1 MNRYCKML
9 VLVLALAFFPGG
21 LSAAPGD
28 AQVVNVALP
37 VQGDVPY
44 ASAKAM
50 AMERGFTI
58 AAMQEAMQMLSSALP
73 DARWRLLEAYLA
85 PRTREF
91 VLSYTVDDFRL
102 SKTDVAMT
110 LNVRINRSI
119 LKNVLKGIGVF
130 YTVSAPM
137 ACSFL
142 LEGALPD
149 DKRKIEELQLLSGIA
164 VKDGAGGPTLSLK
177 RTETGVWKG
186 ELSESKFKVNE
197 TDQNI
202 SILWARLWQK
212 YFALSE
218 VQARYGRPLL
228 VAVEGWKHS
237 DGIKEFSK
245 IIATWDQWIDEEHLM
260 EVVTS
265 KDSYRATWRILALN
279 ADPLR
284 SKLERIAS
292 EKGLKLTV
300 QEGW

>member
-1 MNRYCKML
+1 
-9 VLVLALAFFPGG
+9 
-21 LSAAPGD
+21 
-28 AQVVNVALP
+28 
-37 VQGDVPY
+37 VPY

-58 AAMQEAMQMLSSALP
+58 AAMQEAMQMLPNTLP

-91 VLSYTVDDFRL
+91 VLSYTVEDFRL

-110 LNVRINRSI
+110 LNVRINRPV

-130 YTVSAPM
+130 YTVSTSLT
-137 ACSFL
+137 CTFI
-142 LEGALPD
+142 LEGASPE

-164 VKDGAGGPTLSLK
+164 VHDGVGGPALSLK

-186 ELSESKFKVNE
+186 ELSEMKFKVNE
-197 TDQNI
+197 TDQSV
-202 SILWARLWQK
+202 SILWARLWNK
-212 YFALSE
+212 YFSLSE

-228 VAVEGWKHS
+228 VVVEGWKHS
-237 DGIKEFSK
+237 DGVKEFS
-245 IIATWDQWIDEEHLM
+245 AGMANWDQWIDEGYLM
-260 EVVTS
+260 EVATS
-265 KDSYRATWRILALN
+265 KDTYRATWRILALN

-284 SKLERIAS
+284 LKLEKVAS
-292 EKGLKLTV
+292 EKGLKISI